1 MSKLLKKQTAEELVI
16 SYNMMAQNW
25 SPVMC
30 TVDRVVLTFMATL
43 RDPDVVAL
51 IDKLRS
57 KETDNSKRALAFMVA
72 LNSSPYGE
80 GFETFI
86 RHAIEHSQ
94 EVSANSERVVTLF
107 RAELAFMP
115 GWEKAAK
122 PS

>member
-1 MSKLLKKQTAEELVI
+1 MSKLLKKQTAEELVVA
-16 SYNMMAQNW
+16 YNKMAQNW

-30 TVDRVVLTFMATL
+30 TVDRVGLTLMATL

-51 IDKLRS
+51 IDKLRP
-57 KETDNSKRALAFMVA
+57 KEADNSKRVFAFMLA
-72 LNSSPYGE
+72 LNNSPYGE

-86 RHAIEHSQ
+86 RNAIEHSQ
-94 EVSANSERVVTLF
+94 EGGAISDRVVMLF
-107 RAELAFMP
+107 RAELAFIS